1 MGISVVILS
10 PARMN
15 VMYLLLFFIVSVRSQ
30 IKSDFSEQLES
41 PENIEEKTYL
51 DSNHLTDEKESRHL
65 GLLGLGS
72 GYGCLQLLSYI
83 RVLKLQLL
91 YYSRALQLSSLGYGG
106 LGLGGA
112 WRTERSGHLQH
123 RDDYGDYQD
132 ADVPEYID
140 QYQYQS

>member
-1 MGISVVILS
+1 MSFLS
-10 PARMN
+10 PER
-15 VMYLLLFFIVSVRSQ
+15 
-30 IKSDFSEQLES
+30 
-41 PENIEEKTYL
+41 
-51 DSNHLTDEKESRHL
+51 ESRHL

-112 WRTERSGHLQH
+112 WRTDGGDNLHQFSTGSHH
-123 RDDYGDYQD
+123 RDDYTNYQD
-132 ADVPEYID
+132 SDVPDYID
-140 QYQYQS
+140 QYQYLS